1 MNRSLPGTS
10 RGATVVRAMKST
22 LWGVGIMVV
31 GAVILSAAPI
41 PNGAVMVSHD
51 NGTVKHF
58 TPAGVLVQTL
68 TGGSSFMT
76 GSTFDA
82 EGNFFVT
89 NFGANVVKKYDNNG
103 VFVSNT
109 VGVGSLPESIVFNS
123 AGDYIVGSVGGGLR
137 RFSAAGALLETDL
150 ATTRIDWFDLAAD
163 QELVYYT
170 QEGRTIQ
177 RYNLVTNTAGAT
189 INLPGTGSAFAIRLL
204 PGGGLLV
211 ADRLNIK
218 RLDAAGVVVQD
229 YDQAGIDDWFALN
242 LDPDGLTFWSAGING
257 GRVRRFNLA
266 SEAVVGSFDSPGQ
279 VFGLSVRGEIAVG
292 EGRCDVNSDNRIDS
306 LDIEAIMAARNQ
318 VSSGPTDPR
327 DFDRNGTITVTDAR
341 ACTRICTDALCATQ
355 AAK

>member
-1 MNRSLPGTS
+1 
-10 RGATVVRAMKST
+10 
-22 LWGVGIMVV
+22 MVV
-31 GAVILSAAPI
+31 GAAILSALPI
-41 PNGAVMVSHD
+41 PNGSVMASLGD
-51 NGTVKHF
+51 GTVKHF

-76 GSTFDA
+76 GSTFDST
-82 EGNFFVT
+82 GNFFVT

-109 VGVGSLPESIVFNS
+109 TGVGSLPESIVFNA

-163 QELVYYT
+163 QEVVYYT

-189 INLPGTGSAFAIRLL
+189 ITLPGSGNAFAIRLL

-211 ADRLNIK
+211 ADRSNIK
-218 RLDAAGVVVQD
+218 RLDAAGVLAQS

-242 LDPDGLTFWSAGING
+242 LDPDGVTFWSAGITN

-266 SEAVVGSFDSPGQ
+266 SGAVVGNFDTTGE
-279 VFGLSVRGEIAVG
+279 VYGLSVRGEIAVG

-306 LDIEAIMAARNQ
+306 LDISLIMAARNQ
-318 VSSGPTDPR
+318 PSSGPTDPR

-341 ACTRICTDALCATQ
+341 ACTRICTDPLCATQ
-355 AAK
+355 AAQ